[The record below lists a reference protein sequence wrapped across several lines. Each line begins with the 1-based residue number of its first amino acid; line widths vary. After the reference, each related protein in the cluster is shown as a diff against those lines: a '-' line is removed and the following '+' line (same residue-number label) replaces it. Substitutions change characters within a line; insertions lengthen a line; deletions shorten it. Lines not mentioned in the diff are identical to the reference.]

1 MANSFGQF
9 TGWVSVSHISKS
21 QSNCTSHKPMASF
34 QRWQVGGDLVHGI
47 CPHAA
52 SQSYVVYISTNLL
65 LKQLVFMVIHSI
77 KALEPTCWNCSCRC
91 CCGRCRE
98 TIVHPCCCHVSLK
111 VAPTL
116 QTFNQVP
123 FHTSIYDQ
131 PFAAALSVVK
141 SIKCFPPLPPVP
153 IGIISISIFTISTIW
168 VALSKRR
175 VVSKAKLM

>member
-1 MANSFGQF
+1 MECVIFWI
-9 TGWVSVSHISKS
+9 T
-21 QSNCTSHKPMASF
+21 P
-34 QRWQVGGDLVHGI
+34 DLYFFEV
-47 CPHAA
+47 
-52 SQSYVVYISTNLL
+52 LL
-65 LKQLVFMVIHSI
+65 LKELVTKCSFTPH
-77 KALEPTCWNCSCRC
+77 KLTCWNCGCRC

-153 IGIISISIFTISTIW
+153 IGIISISIFTIATIW
-168 VALSKRR
+168 VALSERR
-175 VVSKAKLM
+175 VVSISKIKVTRV